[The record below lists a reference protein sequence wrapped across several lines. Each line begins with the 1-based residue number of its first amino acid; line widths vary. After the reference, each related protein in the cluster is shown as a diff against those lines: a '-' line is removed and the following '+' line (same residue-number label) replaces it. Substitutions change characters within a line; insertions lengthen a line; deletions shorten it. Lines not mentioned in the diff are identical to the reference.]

1 MAEQNYKIFI
11 NQHTIVLTNNNQF
24 ANNKECDNFRSNSL
38 DKVLQ
43 QLTSGTF
50 EGKKYLVFKSEH
62 PGELFKRLRKH
73 FKLIK
78 AAGGVVFNEDGQLLL
93 IKRLGLWDL
102 PKGKLEPGE
111 DQRLAALREVHEECG
126 LNFLGILGKVAN
138 TYHVY
143 HLKGRW
149 ILKKSAWYR
158 MAAWGDVSVTP
169 QLEEGITEVCWVD
182 KAFIKAKGFDTY
194 DSLRD
199 LFDAIEFPK
208 KHKH

>member
-1 MAEQNYKIFI
+1 M
-11 NQHTIVLTNNNQF
+11 LTSNNQF
-24 ANNKECDNFRSNSL
+24 SNKDSESFRASEL

-50 EGKKYLVFKSEH
+50 EGKRYLVFKSSQ
-62 PGELFKRLRKH
+62 PGELFKKLKKH

-78 AAGGVVFNEDGQLLL
+78 AAGGVVFNEFGQLLV
-93 IKRLGLWDL
+93 IKRLGMWDL

-149 ILKKSAWYR
+149 ILKRSAWYK
-158 MAAWGDVSVTP
+158 MAAWGDITVEP
-169 QLEEGITEVCWVD
+169 QTEEDITEVRWVD
-182 KAFIKAKGFDTY
+182 KDFIKDKAFETY
-194 DSLRD
+194 DSLKD
-199 LFDAIEFPK
+199 LFESIEFPRRI
-208 KHKH
+208 KH

>member
-11 NQHTIVLTNNNQF
+11 NRHTIVLTSNNQF
-24 ANNKECDNFRSNSL
+24 SNKDSESFRASEL

-50 EGKKYLVFKSEH
+50 EGKRYLVFKSSQ
-62 PGELFKRLRKH
+62 PGELFKKLKKH

-78 AAGGVVFNEDGQLLL
+78 AAGGVVFNEFGQLLV
-93 IKRLGLWDL
+93 IKRLGMWDL

-149 ILKKSAWYR
+149 ILKRSAWYK
-158 MAAWGDVSVTP
+158 MAAWGDITVEP
-169 QLEEGITEVCWVD
+169 QTEEDITEVRWVD
-182 KAFIKAKGFDTY
+182 KDFIKDKAFETY
-194 DSLRD
+194 DSLKD
-199 LFDAIEFPK
+199 LFESIEFPRRI
-208 KHKH
+208 KH